1 MDTFFKLLS
10 TLGLTILIE
19 YPIVQA
25 MWLILKFD
33 KAESKKSHIVFYKN
47 KIIIIPALIVNVL
60 TNPAINIFARYL
72 VMNTNINNK
81 MFWGIITILEVIIW
95 IIEGALY
102 KFLLKTKWS
111 NAFLLAVSAN
121 FVSYLSSFLL

>member
-33 KAESKKSHIVFYKN
+33 KAESKKSRIVFYKN

>member
-1 MDTFFKLLS
+1 
-10 TLGLTILIE
+10 
-19 YPIVQA
+19 

>member
-1 MDTFFKLLS
+1 MDTFFKLLG

-25 MWLILKFD
+25 MWLILKYD